1 MCVKVLPTFFWHKM
15 HYCLAVEK
23 FFIVITTII
32 IVVALKYVHK
42 FFYIPPSRMQISISY
57 PLSVSSNT

>member
-1 MCVKVLPTFFWHKM
+1 M
-15 HYCLAVEK
+15 HYCLAVEN

-42 FFYIPPSRMQISISY
+42 FFYIPPFKRWNKFF
-57 PLSVSSNT
+57 LSLRVGGA